1 MQLVVILVGG
11 LVLSIL
17 FQLYS
22 ARRRVMHM
30 ESGFNLNKACID
42 FDHVDPAATS
52 ISTVR
57 HSHCAIVVSRLYGN
71 HTERRRKLTLDWYRN
86 LTVNSIRLAA
96 ERSNMAA
103 VMIVLKNTESYANE
117 VVDDTDTFGSV
128 VFFFQNEASGS
139 METTDSKVQR
149 MASER
154 QCQFISIMRLDAD
167 DLLLPAAFQN
177 IEVGW
182 TDVMSS
188 NNCTSSLL
196 DHHCPHALVSG
207 IPHSQM
213 VQIVLDP
220 IASDGTMTCA
230 VLGKLDVGQPRKFQ
244 PSSAG
249 LAVTITYEVWMS
261 RFVGE
266 SGIVGEIQFRR
277 DHHKPVPNMVAEM
290 MQNINVSTHSQIL
303 SSNHS
308 VWIQTPLSGHYLAQH
323 GHQRNCTL
331 PFLTLLFGEEG
342 GDMLWTNRRFIPRL
356 TREEWESNHWIG
368 VLNSG
373 NVRRR
378 KRLNAERLEHEFQ
391 LAHE

>member
-207 IPHSQM
+207 IPRSE
-213 VQIVLDP
+213 VIRYVLDP
-220 IASDGTMTCA
+220 VASDGTMTCS
-230 VLGKLDVGQPRKFQ
+230 VRPPTGPDGSGGQQELEFMT
-244 PSSAG
+244 SSNG
-249 LAVTITYEVWMS
+249 LAVTMTHEVWMT
-261 RFVGE
+261 RFIGDMSV
-266 SGIVGEIQFRR
+266 IVG
-277 DHHKPVPNMVAEM
+277 HHVHLPKTVETQMRFF
-290 MQNINVSTHSQIL
+290 NIATHFQML
-303 SSNHS
+303 SSDHAGY
-308 VWIQTPLSGHYLAQH
+308 IQTPLSGHYEPKRSKQP
-323 GHQRNCTL
+323 NCTL
-331 PFLTLLFGEEG
+331 PDLIHLFGDEVGELLWNNRWFVPRLSREE
-342 GDMLWTNRRFIPRL
+342 WKSNRFVARTNRRWE
-356 TREEWESNHWIG
+356 REQ
-368 VLNSG
+368 L
-373 NVRRR
+373 RAK
-378 KRLNAERLEHEFQ
+378 KRSHK
-391 LAHE
+391 